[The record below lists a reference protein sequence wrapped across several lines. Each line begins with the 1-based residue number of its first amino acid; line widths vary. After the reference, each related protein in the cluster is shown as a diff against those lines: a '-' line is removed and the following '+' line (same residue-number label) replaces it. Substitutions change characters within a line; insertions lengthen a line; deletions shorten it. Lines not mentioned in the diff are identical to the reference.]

1 MVPENPSDINRRR
14 EASLTLGDVAVT
26 IS

>member
-14 EASLTLGDVAVT
+14 EASLTLGDVTVT
-26 IS
+26 T